1 MKLKEDNRGVSLVMV
16 VSVVAIVA
24 ILVSIILAMGLY
36 NYQMKVTNKN
46 SKDNFYDAEQV
57 LDEIRLGLQQ
67 DVSDAMLD
75 AYYQTMDK
83 YAETDVE
90 EATDYFNDLYTENL
104 RTSIVAS
111 QNESYY
117 DMEHLLG
124 FLDEK
129 VKERTTLTTAD
140 GKKPYLNVNKTNG
153 VTLKNLSLT
162 YVNEEDYISS
172 IRTDIQLKI
181 PDINFS
187 KFNTGSNIVQYA
199 LVAQKGITINSGIGD
214 VTFNG
219 NVYAGIDD
227 TAASVAIPK
236 DKAASVVIPDGTTVN
251 VKSGKDFVVKDVL
264 YVKAGGKLNVEAGG
278 TLNVE
283 DKATL
288 WTKDIEAENAS
299 TLQLQG
305 TTYVA
310 NDLTLLGGAD
320 VTISGEYYGFGNP
333 KAALQAAFVQD
344 YQEQTYIENTP
355 ADYSSAIIINALGTN
370 SKAKLNLTEVNTLML
385 AGNAY
390 IGKSKVMMG
399 ESLTVKSNQIAYLV
413 PESCMMGAS
422 NPMTEEMRKAQ
433 LGTVEGDTEQEKEL
447 KFKNQILSKVQT
459 GVSPDVEQIVQMH
472 SEDGVYYY
480 YMQFSSAKAAD
491 QYFANHYQSDRSAV
505 FDKIKNYLQYYV
517 EDHEVKINTD
527 ANAKKES
534 NGNILVYDENGISA
548 IGDSITEGT
557 DLSENKKIVN
567 QLAIY
572 QDIFHALN
580 TNLSMDYASL
590 TNKQKAR
597 DTVFMNL
604 FNTVD
609 YERLFEQSLGEF
621 VYDDGEEKYGARYRK
636 DSVTSVKSEKEYAQK
651 SGYTLKMII
660 SKGDVTVDDDFDGL
674 ILADGKIEIKGNNRT
689 VNSNPALVTKIIDYS
704 QMIKSNDTR
713 PEEYS
718 LKEFMY
724 DPDKYAGNFLEADN
738 RSDNYI
744 HLEDL
749 VVYTNWSKQ

>member
-67 DVSDAMLD
+67 DVSDAMLE
-75 AYYQTMDK
+75 AYYQTMDE

-90 EATDYFNDLYTENL
+90 EATDYFNDLYTETL
-104 RTSIVAS
+104 RKSIVAS
-111 QNESYY
+111 QNKSYY

-129 VKERTTLTTAD
+129 VKERTTLTTVD

-172 IRTDIQLKI
+172 ISTDIQLKI

-199 LVAQKGITINSGIGD
+199 LVAQKGITINSGTGN
-214 VTFNG
+214 VTFDG
-219 NVYAGIDD
+219 NVYAGSDG
-227 TAASVAIPK
+227 TNASVAIPNGK
-236 DKAASVVIPDGTTVN
+236 TVN
-251 VKSGKDFVVKDVL
+251 VKSRRDFVVKDVL
-264 YVKAGGKLNVEAGG
+264 DVKAGG

-333 KAALQAAFVQD
+333 KAALQAASVQD
-344 YQEQTYIENTP
+344 YQEQTYIEDTP

-370 SKAKLNLTEVNTLML
+370 SKAKLNLKNVNTLML

-390 IGKSKVMMG
+390 IGDSKVMMG

-422 NPMTEEMRKAQ
+422 NPMTAEMRAAQ
-433 LGTVEGDTEQEKEL
+433 LETVEGDTEQEKEL
-447 KFKNQILSKVQT
+447 NFKNQILLRVQT
-459 GVSPDVEQIVQMH
+459 GVSSDVEQIVQML
-472 SEDGVYYY
+472 STDGVYYY

-491 QYFANHYQSDRSAV
+491 QYFANHYQSAAS
-505 FDKIKNYLQYYV
+505 DKIKNYLQYYV
-517 EDHEVKINTD
+517 KDQEVKINTD
-527 ANAKKES
+527 AKKES

-557 DLSENKKIVN
+557 QDLSENKKIVN
-567 QLAIY
+567 QLASY

-590 TNKQKAR
+590 TNMQKAR

-604 FNTVD
+604 FNTVG
-609 YERLFEQSLGEF
+609 YERLFKNYYSEQSLGEF

-636 DSVTSVKSEKEYAQK
+636 NSVTSVKSEKKYAQN

-660 SKGDVTVDDDFDGL
+660 SQGNVTVDDDFDGL
-674 ILADGKIEIKGNNRT
+674 ILAGGKITIKGNNRT
-689 VNSNPALVTKIIDYS
+689 VNSNPALITKIIDYAYL
-704 QMIKSNDTR
+704 IKKYDTR

-724 DPDKYAGNFLEADN
+724 DPDKYAGNFFDADN

>member
-67 DVSDAMLD
+67 DVSDAMLE
-75 AYYQTMDK
+75 AYYQTMDE

-90 EATDYFNDLYTENL
+90 EATDYFNDLYTETL
-104 RTSIVAS
+104 RKSIATS
-111 QNESYY
+111 QNKSYY
-117 DMEHLLG
+117 DMDHLLG

-129 VKERTTLTTAD
+129 VKKRTTLTTAD

-172 IRTDIQLKI
+172 ISTDIQLKI

-187 KFNTGSNIVQYA
+187 KFNMGSNIVQYA
-199 LVAQKGITINSGIGD
+199 MVAQKGITINSGIGN

-219 NVYAGIDD
+219 NVYAGNSG
-227 TAASVAIPK
+227 T
-236 DKAASVVIPDGTTVN
+236 SVVIPNGTTVN

-264 YVKAGGKLNVEAGG
+264 DVKAGG

-299 TLQLQG
+299 KLQLQG

-333 KAALQAAFVQD
+333 KAALQAASVQD
-344 YQEQTYIENTP
+344 YQEQTDIEDTP
-355 ADYSSAIIINALGTN
+355 ADYSSAIIINALGSG
-370 SKAKLNLTEVNTLML
+370 SKAKLNLKNVNTLML

-422 NPMTEEMRKAQ
+422 NPMTAEMRAAQ
-433 LGTVEGDTEQEKEL
+433 LETVEGDTEQEKEL
-447 KFKNQILSKVQT
+447 NFKNQILLRVQK
-459 GVSPDVEQIVQMH
+459 GVSSDVEQIVQML
-472 SEDGVYYY
+472 SADGVYYY

-491 QYFANHYQSDRSAV
+491 QYFANHYQSAAS
-505 FDKIKNYLQYYV
+505 DKIKNYLQYYV
-517 EDHEVKINTD
+517 EDQEVKINTD
-527 ANAKKES
+527 AKKES

-557 DLSENKKIVN
+557 QDLSENKKIVN
-567 QLAIY
+567 QLASY

-590 TNKQKAR
+590 TNMQKAR
-597 DTVFMNL
+597 DTVYKNL
-604 FNTVD
+604 FNTVG
-609 YERLFEQSLGEF
+609 YERLFKNYYSEQSLGEF

-636 DSVTSVKSEKEYAQK
+636 NSVTSVKSEKKYAQN

-660 SKGDVTVDDDFDGL
+660 SQGNVTVDDDFDGL
-674 ILADGKIEIKGNNRT
+674 ILAGGKITIKGNNRT
-689 VNSNPALVTKIIDYS
+689 VNSNPALITKIIDYAYL
-704 QMIKSNDTR
+704 IKKYDTR

-724 DPDKYAGNFLEADN
+724 DPDKYAGNFFDADN

>member
-67 DVSDAMLD
+67 DVSDAMLE
-75 AYYQTMDK
+75 AYYQTMDE

-90 EATDYFNDLYTENL
+90 EATDYFNDLYTETL
-104 RTSIVAS
+104 RKSIVAS
-111 QNESYY
+111 QNKSYY

-129 VKERTTLTTAD
+129 VKERTTLTTVD

-172 IRTDIQLKI
+172 ISTDIQLKI

-187 KFNTGSNIVQYA
+187 KFNMGSNIVQYA
-199 LVAQKGITINSGIGD
+199 LVAQKGITINSGIGN

-219 NVYAGIDD
+219 NVYAGNSG
-227 TAASVAIPK
+227 T
-236 DKAASVVIPDGTTVN
+236 SVVIPNGTTVN

-264 YVKAGGKLNVEAGG
+264 DVKAGG

-299 TLQLQG
+299 KLQLQG

-333 KAALQAAFVQD
+333 KAALQAASVQD
-344 YQEQTYIENTP
+344 YQEQTDIEDTP

-370 SKAKLNLTEVNTLML
+370 SKAKLNLKNVNTLML

-390 IGKSKVMMG
+390 IGDSKVMMG

-422 NPMTEEMRKAQ
+422 NPMTAEMRAAQ
-433 LGTVEGDTEQEKEL
+433 LETVEGDTEQEKEL
-447 KFKNQILSKVQT
+447 NFKNQILLRVQT
-459 GVSPDVEQIVQMH
+459 GVSSDVEQIVQML
-472 SEDGVYYY
+472 SADGVYYY

-491 QYFANHYQSDRSAV
+491 QYFANHYQSAAS
-505 FDKIKNYLQYYV
+505 DKIKNYLQYYV
-517 EDHEVKINTD
+517 EDQEVKINTD
-527 ANAKKES
+527 AKKES

-557 DLSENKKIVN
+557 QDLSENKKIVN
-567 QLAIY
+567 QLASY

-590 TNKQKAR
+590 TNMQKAR
-597 DTVFMNL
+597 DTVYKNL
-604 FNTVD
+604 FNTVG
-609 YERLFEQSLGEF
+609 YERLFKNYYSEQSLGEF

-636 DSVTSVKSEKEYAQK
+636 YSVTSVKSEKKYAQN

-660 SKGDVTVDDDFDGL
+660 SQGNVTVDDDFDGL
-674 ILADGKIEIKGNNRT
+674 ILAGGKITIKGNNRT
-689 VNSNPALVTKIIDYS
+689 VNSNPALITKIIDYAYL
-704 QMIKSNDTR
+704 IKKYDTR

>member
-67 DVSDAMLD
+67 DVSDAMLE
-75 AYYQTMDK
+75 AYYQTMDE

-90 EATDYFNDLYTENL
+90 EATDYFNDLYTETL
-104 RTSIVAS
+104 RKSIVAS
-111 QNESYY
+111 QNKSYY

-172 IRTDIQLKI
+172 ISTDIQLKI

-187 KFNTGSNIVQYA
+187 KFNMGSNIVQYA
-199 LVAQKGITINSGIGD
+199 LVAQKGITINSGIGN

-219 NVYAGIDD
+219 NVYAGSNG
-227 TAASVAIPK
+227 TAASVAIPN
-236 DKAASVVIPDGTTVN
+236 GTMVN

-264 YVKAGGKLNVEAGG
+264 DVKAGG

-299 TLQLQG
+299 KLQLQG

-333 KAALQAAFVQD
+333 KAALQAASVQD
-344 YQEQTYIENTP
+344 YQEQTDIEDTP

-370 SKAKLNLTEVNTLML
+370 SKAKLNLKNVNTLIL

-390 IGKSKVMMG
+390 IGDSKVMMG

-422 NPMTEEMRKAQ
+422 NPMTAEMRAAQ
-433 LGTVEGDTEQEKEL
+433 LETVEGDTEQEKEGN
-447 KFKNQILSKVQT
+447 FKNQILLRVQT
-459 GVSPDVEQIVQMH
+459 GVSSDVEQIVQML
-472 SEDGVYYY
+472 STDGVYYY

-491 QYFANHYQSDRSAV
+491 QYFANHYQSAAS
-505 FDKIKNYLQYYV
+505 DKIKNYLQYYV
-517 EDHEVKINTD
+517 EDQEVKINTD
-527 ANAKKES
+527 AKKES

-557 DLSENKKIVN
+557 QDLSENKKIVN
-567 QLAIY
+567 QLASY

-590 TNKQKAR
+590 TNMQKAR

-604 FNTVD
+604 FNTVGYD
-609 YERLFEQSLGEF
+609 RLFTKYNSERTLGEF

-636 DSVTSVKSEKEYAQK
+636 YSVTSVKSEKKYAQN

-660 SKGDVTVDDDFDGL
+660 SQGNVTVDDDFDGL
-674 ILADGKIEIKGNNRT
+674 ILAGGKITIKGNNRT
-689 VNSNPALVTKIIDYS
+689 VNSNPALITKIIDYAYL
-704 QMIKSNDTR
+704 IKKYDTR

-724 DPDKYAGNFLEADN
+724 DPDKYAGNFFDADN

>member
-67 DVSDAMLD
+67 DVSDAMLE
-75 AYYQTMDK
+75 AYYQTMDE

-90 EATDYFNDLYTENL
+90 EATDYFNDLYTETL
-104 RTSIVAS
+104 RKSIATS
-111 QNESYY
+111 QNKSYY
-117 DMEHLLG
+117 DMDHLLG

-129 VKERTTLTTAD
+129 VKKRTTLTTAD

-172 IRTDIQLKI
+172 ISTDIQLKI

-199 LVAQKGITINSGIGD
+199 LVAQKGITINSGTGT

-219 NVYAGIDD
+219 NVYAGSDG
-227 TAASVAIPK
+227 TNASVAIPNGK
-236 DKAASVVIPDGTTVN
+236 TVN
-251 VKSGKDFVVKDVL
+251 VNSGKDFVVKDVL
-264 YVKAGGKLNVEAGG
+264 NVKPGG

-283 DKATL
+283 EKATL

-299 TLQLQG
+299 KLQLQG

-310 NDLTLLGGAD
+310 NDLTLVGGAD

-333 KAALQAAFVQD
+333 KAALQAASVQD
-344 YQEQTYIENTP
+344 YQEQKKIEDTP

-370 SKAKLNLTEVNTLML
+370 SKAKLNLKNVNTLML

-422 NPMTEEMRKAQ
+422 NPMTAEMRAAQ
-433 LGTVEGDTEQEKEL
+433 LETVEGDTEQEKEVNL
-447 KFKNQILSKVQT
+447 KNQILLRVQT
-459 GVSPDVEQIVQMH
+459 GVSSDVEQIVQML
-472 SEDGVYYY
+472 SDDGVYYY

-491 QYFANHYQSDRSAV
+491 QYFANHYQSAAS
-505 FDKIKNYLQYYV
+505 DKIKNYLQYYV
-517 EDHEVKINTD
+517 EDQEVKINTD
-527 ANAKKES
+527 AKKES

-557 DLSENKKIVN
+557 QDLSENKKIVN
-567 QLAIY
+567 QLASY

-590 TNKQKAR
+590 TNMQKAR
-597 DTVFMNL
+597 DTVYKNL
-604 FNTVD
+604 FNTVG
-609 YERLFEQSLGEF
+609 YERLFKNYYSEQSLGEF

-636 DSVTSVKSEKEYAQK
+636 NSVTSVKSEKKYAQN

-660 SKGDVTVDDDFDGL
+660 SQGNVTVDDDFDGL
-674 ILADGKIEIKGNNRT
+674 ILAGGKITIKGNNRT
-689 VNSNPALVTKIIDYS
+689 VNSNPALITKIIDYAYL
-704 QMIKSNDTR
+704 IKKYDTR
-713 PEEYS
+713 PDEYS

-724 DPDKYAGNFLEADN
+724 DPDKYAGNFFKSDN